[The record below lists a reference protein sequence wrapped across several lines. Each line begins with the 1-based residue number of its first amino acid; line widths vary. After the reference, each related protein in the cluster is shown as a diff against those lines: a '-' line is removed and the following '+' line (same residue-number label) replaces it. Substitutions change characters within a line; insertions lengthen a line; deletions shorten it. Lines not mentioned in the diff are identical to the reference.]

1 MIISILIVIN
11 CLFIIVSINP
21 VHSILFLVL
30 VFLLVNILFIL
41 LNLDFL
47 ALIMLIIYVGA
58 LIILFLFIIM
68 MLNIKIIE
76 ISLFKNKNQ
85 VPIGILIGFIFLIE
99 IFILLFNVF
108 FDNNNFLNTE
118 LNTNYLN
125 TTNIFLLNFFNYY
138 KNFSNIQIIGSL
150 FYNSLF
156 FFFLLGSLILLLAMI
171 AAIALTLKK
180 KKNIYSQKIF
190 IQLLRDFNKTI
201 QMN

>member
-1 MIISILIVIN
+1 MLFISISILIVLN

-76 ISLFKNKNQ
+76 VSLFKDKSQ
-85 VPIGILIGFIFLIE
+85 MPIGVLIGFIFLIE
-99 IFILLFNVF
+99 IFIILFNIF
-108 FDNNNFLNTE
+108 FDNSNIITTSDNI
-118 LNTNYLN
+118 NTNF
-125 TTNIFLLNFFNYY
+125 FLINYFNYF
-138 KNFSNIQIIGSL
+138 KIFSNIEILGSL
-150 FYNSLF
+150 LYNSLF
-156 FFFLLGSLILLLAMI
+156 FFF
-171 AAIALTLKK
+171 
-180 KKNIYSQKIF
+180 F
-190 IQLLRDFNKTI
+190 IR
-201 QMN
+201 

>member
-1 MIISILIVIN
+1 MLFIIISVLIVIN

-21 VHSILFLVL
+21 IHSILFLVL

-68 MLNIKIIE
+68 MLNIKVIE

-85 VPIGILIGFIFLIE
+85 IPIGILIGFIFLIE

-108 FDNNNFLNTE
+108 FDNNVFLSTN
-118 LNTNYLN
+118 LNDNYSN
-125 TTNIFLLNFFNYY
+125 TNIFLLNFFNYY

-156 FFFLLGSLILLLAMI
+156 FFFFLFILNL
-171 AAIALTLKK
+171 
-180 KKNIYSQKIF
+180 
-190 IQLLRDFNKTI
+190 
-201 QMN
+201 